1 MTAFAAT
8 AAYEW
13 RMQIRK
19 PAIWIATALP
29 YLVYVGFAVLGTDST
44 GLQRYRQETDPKV
57 WMVDALGWFA
67 PFLPIVFGIVL
78 ADRLVRDRRL
88 RVAPLLDVT
97 PANRAVRLVG
107 KYLGVCAATAAPPVL
122 IYLAVAAAFAV
133 WRGRPAALLW
143 GLAVLGAVVLPLLLL
158 AGALSFLGPQLMP
171 TPLFRVLV
179 VGLWFWA
186 GATEVGSQLPSLADT
201 VLSLTMDYPL
211 KVFFDSET
219 ASGGPSPGAALN
231 FLRPQ
236 PTVATAVLSL
246 ALMVGIAAAL
256 LAAAGGLYARNT
268 D

>member
-1 MTAFAAT
+1 MSAFAAT

-29 YLVYVGFAVLGTDST
+29 YLAYLGFALLGTDTT
-44 GLQRYRQETDPKV
+44 GLPRYRQETDPKV

-67 PFLPIVFGIVL
+67 PFLPMVFGIVL

-97 PANRAVRLVG
+97 PTNRTVRLVG
-107 KYLGVCAATAAPPVL
+107 KYLGVCAATAAPALLLYVG
-122 IYLAVAAAFAV
+122 VAAAFAV

-143 GLAVLGAVVLPLLLL
+143 GLAVLGVVVLPLLLL

-186 GATEVGSQLPSLADT
+186 GATEVESELPSLANS

-211 KVFFDSET
+211 TVFFDSAT
-219 ASGGPSPGAALN
+219 GSAGPYPGAALN

-236 PTVATAVLSL
+236 PTVTTAVLSL
-246 ALMVGIAAAL
+246 AAMIG
-256 LAAAGGLYARNT
+256 LAAAILAVAGLLYTRDT

>member
-29 YLVYVGFAVLGTDST
+29 YLVYVGFALLGTDTT
-44 GLQRYRQETDPKV
+44 GLRRYRQQTDPKV

-88 RVAPLLDVT
+88 GVAPLLEVT
-97 PANRAVRLVG
+97 PASRAGRLVG
-107 KYLGVCAATAAPPVL
+107 KYFGVCAATAAPPVL
-122 IYLAVAAAFAV
+122 IYLAVAVAFAI

-143 GLAVLGAVVLPLLLL
+143 GIAVLGAVVLPLLLL

-171 TPLFRVLV
+171 TALFRVLV
-179 VGLWFWA
+179 VALWFWA
-186 GATEVGSQLPSLADT
+186 GATEVDSQIPSLASS
-201 VLSLTMDYPL
+201 VLSLTVDYPL
-211 KVFFDSET
+211 KVFFDSAT
-219 ASGGPSPGAALN
+219 ASAGPYPGAALN

-236 PTVATAVLSL
+236 PTVATAVLSV
-246 ALMVGIAAAL
+246 ALMVGLAAAI
-256 LAAAGGLYARNT
+256 LAAAGRLYARKT